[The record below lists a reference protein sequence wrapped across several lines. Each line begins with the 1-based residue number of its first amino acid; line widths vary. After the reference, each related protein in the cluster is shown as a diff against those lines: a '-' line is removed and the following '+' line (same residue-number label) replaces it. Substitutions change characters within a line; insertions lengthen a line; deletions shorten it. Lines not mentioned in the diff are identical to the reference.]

1 MTTPT
6 PARTSRPLRS
16 SYFRDDESVFDA
28 TPGRIP
34 GRLGPE
40 FGRTDEWPFDC
51 VQRPANKQLA
61 QWKCRFPADPVWNL
75 TARELVFAMSNP
87 THQALRGAGLFL
99 KIGRWAPATVVADC
113 RRLGVL
119 ARWAGQT
126 GLPGDLTVWDS
137 QDWQAFIDDRASK
150 NKQNTVINY
159 VGTVRRLVALAPVL
173 TAAGDLAD
181 PWPGLLP
188 RQIAEA
194 SGGAGLSTQPI
205 PPGTWW
211 PLLRA
216 AWAWVDRIGPQI
228 LDRRE
233 LDADRV
239 ATPPALPAGYRT
251 GAVVDTMLDAWLAD
265 PASVIPVSSRPRSGR
280 PAGTP
285 AWSVISLA
293 VTGDNTSIFCL
304 SGSGKGRASV
314 RRAKVQ
320 SLVDQ
325 GRTALVDPNGGAGE
339 LLGVD
344 LDRNRAE
351 RRGSRA
357 AFQQAIDDEVDR
369 WLKEPGNLIPV
380 HPRRGQPSPEIE
392 PVWKSLSTMIF
403 GRRQFAAFET
413 NHPAVAARKDRV
425 RQVVQDPARRM
436 PFDNRGL
443 TELRMIRAACYVF
456 ITALS
461 AMRDSEVQEIR
472 RGALT
477 QHYGAPA
484 IASTLVKGRV
494 NKPREHWWIIE
505 PVAQAIALAER
516 LSQHETHIFASLAS
530 PARANGLD
538 GSKGFTPHM
547 DIDLFIQHIND
558 TAAQTGLEPIP
569 DTLVRPHMFRKT
581 MSVITRQEPDGE
593 IANGLQLKHAARRA
607 LANTVTAAYGQAD
620 KQWAK
625 EFNTELET
633 AAAERLVAMLR
644 SRRSGETVAIGPGA
658 HRLHASL
665 DKVNTRLEQAGP
677 DLRANVADQRL
688 EVTLLRD
695 EFADLHLGT
704 INHCLWN
711 RATAECQN
719 ALPEGKRGNQPL
731 LGACQPSRCRNS
743 VLTIKHVPIW
753 RLEEQDLTQRLK
765 TRLPAPRRQLIE
777 HRLADVR
784 AVTTHFDQLDQLK
797 KESA

>member
-1 MTTPT
+1 MTTPAPT
-6 PARTSRPLRS
+6 HASRPVRS
-16 SYFRDDESVFDA
+16 SYFRDDEAVFDA

-34 GRLGPE
+34 GRIGPE
-40 FGRTDEWPFDC
+40 FSRTDEWPLDC
-51 VQRPANKQLA
+51 VQRPANKQFA
-61 QWKCRFPADPVWNL
+61 QWKCRFPTDPLWNL
-75 TARELVFAMSNP
+75 TARELAFAMSNP
-87 THQALRGAGLFL
+87 THRALRDAGLFL
-99 KIGRWAPATVVADC
+99 KIGKWAPATVIADC

-119 ARWAGQT
+119 ARWADER
-126 GLPGDLTVWDS
+126 GLPGDLAAWAP
-137 QDWQAFIDDRASK
+137 QDWQDFIDDRASK
-150 NKQNTVINY
+150 NKPNTVSNY
-159 VGTVRRLVALAPVL
+159 VGTVRHLVALAPVL
-173 TAAGDLAD
+173 TAAGTLAD
-181 PWPGLLP
+181 PWPGQST
-188 RQIAEA
+188 RQIAET
-194 SGGAGLSTQPI
+194 SGGAGLTTQPI

-233 LDADRV
+233 QDAERA
-239 ATPPALPAGYRT
+239 ATRPALPAGYRT
-251 GAVVDTMLDAWLAD
+251 GPVVDTMLDAWLAD
-265 PASVIPVSSRPRSGR
+265 PARVIPISSRPRSGR

-285 AWSVISLA
+285 AWSVMSLA

-304 SGSGKGRASV
+304 SGSGKGRAAA

-320 SLVDQ
+320 ALIDQ
-325 GRTALVDPNGGAGE
+325 GRTALVDPDGGAGE
-339 LLGVD
+339 LLGVEPT
-344 LDRNRAE
+344 RNRAE
-351 RRGSRA
+351 RRGSRT

-369 WLKEPGNLIPV
+369 WLKNPANLVPV
-380 HPRRGQPSPEIE
+380 HPRRGQPSPAIE
-392 PVWKSLSTMIF
+392 PVWKFLSTLVF

-413 NHPAVAARKDRV
+413 NHPAVAARKERV
-425 RQVVQDPARRM
+425 RQIVQDPARRM

-443 TELRMIRAACYVF
+443 NELRMIRAACYVF

-505 PVAQAIALAER
+505 PVAQAVALAER
-516 LSQHETHIFASLAS
+516 LSRHETHIFASLAS

-547 DIDLFIQHIND
+547 DIDVFIQHVND

-569 DTLVRPHMFRKT
+569 DALVRPHMFRKT

-607 LANTVTAAYGQAD
+607 LANAVTAAYGQAD

-644 SRRSGETVAIGPGA
+644 TRRRGQMVAIGPGST
-658 HRLHASL
+658 RLHAGL
-665 DKVNTRLEQAGP
+665 DKVNDQLHQQRT
-677 DLRANVADQRL
+677 LRANPADDRL
-688 EVTLLRD
+688 EVTLMRD

-711 RATAECQN
+711 QATAECQN
-719 ALPEGKRGNQPL
+719 ALPEQQRGNQPL
-731 LGACQPSRCRNS
+731 LGACQPARCRNS
-743 VLTIKHVPIW
+743 VLTIKHAPIW
-753 RLEEQDLTQRLK
+753 RLEEQDLTQRLTTK
-765 TRLPAPRRQLIE
+765 LPAPRRALIE
-777 HRLADVR
+777 NRLADVQ
-784 AVTTHFDQLDQLK
+784 AVTTHFDQLGQTQK
-797 KESA
+797 SA